1 MLSFQTSQFIFLSS
15 KPPDSMPCE
24 NFSFRIFEFYKQIKN
39 NFHFF
44 SRTEIFYDA
53 VQKNRDQ
60 AKHGATSSKMLTHV
74 LYRVVTLA
82 SLAEYIYWPI
92 SSFESQI
99 KKCQEEAKEEKD
111 SERVV
116 PRDTEKFFVIIS
128 KVLPSQ
134 QFDDWWSQRNLL
146 INLVVSS
153 SYFLKILSKIQ
164 SPTLKTPREKMSLLL
179 TLSMH

>member
-1 MLSFQTSQFIFLSS
+1 MIYPKFIL
-15 KPPDSMPCE
+15 
-24 NFSFRIFEFYKQIKN
+24 NFFSCRNFIAKIKN
-39 NFHFF
+39 NLKIF
-44 SRTEIFYDA
+44 SRSKIFYDA
-53 VQKNRDQ
+53 VHKIRDE
-60 AKHGATSSKMLTHV
+60 AKRGATSPKMLTNV
-74 LYRVVTLA
+74 FYRVVTLA

-134 QFDDWWSQRNLL
+134 QFDDWPD
-146 INLVVSS
+146 VVE
-153 SYFLKILSKIQ
+153 SK
-164 SPTLKTPREKMSLLL
+164 ESLD
-179 TLSMH
+179 